1 MPFLLSHPVAAWL
14 FPAVALPIIFHLF
27 FRLRRQVREFPSLM
41 FFLRIDPRLSAK
53 RKIHEWLILLLRC
66 LFIALLILALAR
78 PLIGLRSSGE
88 NIARLVLIDNSGSM
102 AAPSTA
108 GISKLALAE
117 RAAEK
122 LIATSRPG
130 DSVAVQLM
138 IPDPTV
144 TLPHGFDAPPAIL
157 RDALA
162 KLTPSDGAA
171 SMPKAIRLALSTLDT
186 AKPPQR
192 ELHILTDLQQKNW
205 SRGDLEAVAPN
216 CRIVVHRIESAPVT
230 AGSVSVEP
238 IEIPTRAIPS
248 GRVTP
253 VRVTLQNHGP
263 VAAHVRLD
271 GTDDSGK
278 NFSRDVEVASNAS
291 TPVALTFSFANP
303 GFHWAQVWVEGD
315 AAPTA
320 NRVEI
325 GFWTTD
331 VRKALFVGAKDD
343 FAAMPYAVS
352 PGGNSDLS
360 GIDAAFISA
369 DQLAASLAAKP
380 LAVVLTW
387 ENWPQDVAISQAL
400 QDYVRQGGTLFLVP
414 APDAGVSISH
424 PAAAWLDANMGALVT
439 AKDAE
444 PVMLLQ
450 DGDALWRDLR
460 DADGRPKLGLLRAF
474 QYRPVKTG
482 ADWQV
487 LVSSARGATLLARRN
502 LDQGRIF
509 VSGLS
514 FSPKWSSLPLKGGF
528 VVLMQNAIFGDQA
541 EHLPVQSIRADEEFH
556 FDVPGAQA
564 DLKSLA
570 GSALDWHGEARDF
583 SSLPRAGVYEIT
595 QRDHVGWVA
604 VSGNPDEADPHF
616 LPRGRVPLLR
626 NLPHEIAPLA
636 NEDDITQTEI
646 VRHSGTS
653 LYRWLLFAALLI
665 LLAETWLAH
674 ERSSDLG
681 RKLLKSLIPF
691 ASQKVAVARRATVRR
706 KGLRRHPTEP
716 I

>member
-14 FPAVALPIIFHLF
+14 LPALALPILFHLF

-78 PLIGLRSSGE
+78 PLLGLKSSSE
-88 NIARLVLIDNSGSM
+88 HVARLVLIDNSGSM
-102 AAPSTA
+102 AAPATA
-108 GISKLALAE
+108 GVSKLTLAE
-117 RAAEK
+117 RATEK
-122 LIATSRPG
+122 LIAASRPG

-138 IPDPTV
+138 IPDPTA
-144 TLPHGFDAPPAIL
+144 TLPHGFDATPAIL
-157 RDALA
+157 RDAIG

-171 SMPKAIRLALSTLDT
+171 SVPKAIRAALATLDT
-186 AKPPQR
+186 AKATQR

-205 SRGDLEAVAPN
+205 SRGELGAEATN
-216 CRIVVHRIESAPVT
+216 TRIIVHRLDSAPVT

-238 IEIPTRAIPS
+238 LEIPSRSIPA

-253 VRVTLQNHGP
+253 VRVALQNHGP
-263 VAAHVRLD
+263 VAAHARLD
-271 GTDDSGK
+271 STDDSGK
-278 NFSRDVEVASNAS
+278 NFSRDVEVAPNAS
-291 TPVALTFSFANP
+291 TPVTLTFSFAHP

-320 NRVEI
+320 NRAEL
-325 GFWTTD
+325 GFWCTD
-331 VRKALFVGAKDD
+331 AQKVLFVGGKDD

-360 GIDAAFISA
+360 GIDAVFIGT
-369 DQLAASLAAKP
+369 DQLVASLAAKP

-387 ENWPQDVAISQAL
+387 ENWPQDGPISQAL

-414 APDAGVSISH
+414 APEAGVSISL
-424 PAAAWLDANMGALVT
+424 PPAAWLDANPGALIT

-450 DGDALWRDLR
+450 EGDAFWRDLR

-482 ADWQV
+482 AAWQT
-487 LVSSARGATLLARRN
+487 LVSSANGAPLLARRN
-502 LDQGRIF
+502 VEHGRVF
-509 VSGLS
+509 VSGLA
-514 FSPKWSSLPLKGGF
+514 FTAKWSSLPLKGSF
-528 VVLMQNAIFGDQA
+528 VVLMQNAIFGDQS
-541 EHLPVQSIRADEEFH
+541 EHIPVQRIHAGEEFH
-556 FDVPGAQA
+556 FDFPDGQA
-564 DLKSLA
+564 AVKSLA

-583 SSLPRAGVYEIT
+583 EGLPRAGVYEIS

-604 VSGNPDEADPHF
+604 ASGNTDEADSHF
-616 LPRGRVPLLR
+616 LPRGQVPLLR
-626 NLPHEIAPLA
+626 NLPHEVVPLV
-636 NEDDITQTEI
+636 NEDDITQTELSQS
-646 VRHSGTS
+646 SGTS
-653 LYRWLLFAALLI
+653 LYRWLLLVALLV
-665 LLAETWLAH
+665 LLAETWLAN

-681 RKLLKSLIPF
+681 KKLFSSLIPS
-691 ASQKVAVARRATVRR
+691 ASPKKAASKKPAELTKV
-706 KGLRRHPTEP
+706 
-716 I
+716 

>member
-14 FPAVALPIIFHLF
+14 FPAVALPILFHLF

-53 RKIHEWLILLLRC
+53 RKIHEWMILLLRC

-78 PLIGLRSSGE
+78 PLLGLKSAGE
-88 NIARLVLIDNSGSM
+88 HVARLVLIDNSGSM
-102 AAPSTA
+102 AAPATA
-108 GISKLALAE
+108 GISKLTLAE
-117 RAAEK
+117 RATEK
-122 LIATSRPG
+122 LIASLRAG

-138 IPDPTV
+138 IPDPTA
-144 TLPHGFDAPPAIL
+144 TLPRGFDATPAIL
-157 RDALA
+157 RDALG
-162 KLTPSDGAA
+162 KLTPSEGGASA
-171 SMPKAIRLALSTLDT
+171 PKAIRAALATLGT
-186 AKPPQR
+186 AKATRR

-205 SRGDLEAVAPN
+205 SRGDLGAVAAD
-216 CRIVVHRIESAPVT
+216 CRVIVHRIESAPVS

-238 IEIPTRAIPS
+238 MEIPARPIPA

-253 VRVTLQNHGP
+253 IRVMLQNHGP

-271 GTDDSGK
+271 STDDSGR
-278 NFSRDVEVASNAS
+278 NSSRDVEVAPNAS
-291 TPVALTFSFANP
+291 IPTVLTFSFANP

-315 AAPTA
+315 AAPA
-320 NRVEI
+320 GNRAEI

-331 VRKALFVGAKDD
+331 ARKALFVGGKND

-360 GIDAAFISA
+360 GIETVFIGA
-369 DQLAASLAAKP
+369 DQLTASLAAKP

-387 ENWPQDVAISQAL
+387 ENWPQDGATSQAL

-414 APDAGVSISH
+414 ATDTGVSVSR
-424 PAAAWLDANMGALVT
+424 PAAAWLDASLGALVT
-439 AKDAE
+439 AAEAE

-450 DGDALWRDLR
+450 EGDAVWRGLR

-482 ADWQV
+482 TDWQV
-487 LVSSARGATLLARRN
+487 LAASAKGATLLARRN
-502 LDQGRIF
+502 LERGRIF
-509 VSGLS
+509 AGGLA
-514 FSPKWSSLPLKGGF
+514 FTPKWSSLPLKGGF
-528 VVLMQNAIFGDQA
+528 VVLMQNAVFGDQS
-541 EHLPVQSIRADEEFH
+541 EHIPVQSIRAGEEVR
-556 FDVPGAQA
+556 FDFPGGQA
-564 DLKSLA
+564 ALKSLA

-583 SSLPRAGVYEIT
+583 EGLPRAGVYEIS

-604 VSGNPDEADPHF
+604 ASGNVDEADAHF

-626 NLPHEIAPLA
+626 GLPHEVVPLIK
-636 NEDDITQTEI
+636 EDDVTQTELTQ
-646 VRHSGTS
+646 SAGAS
-653 LYRWLLFAALLI
+653 LYRWLLLAALLV
-665 LLAETWLAH
+665 LLAETWLAN

-681 RKLLKSLIPF
+681 RKLFSSLIPP
-691 ASQKVAVARRATVRR
+691 ALQKKTVARKAA
-706 KGLRRHPTEP
+706 EP
-716 I
+716 AKA

>member
-1 MPFLLSHPVAAWL
+1 MPFLLSHPIAAWL
-14 FPAVALPIIFHLF
+14 FPVVALPILFHLF

-88 NIARLVLIDNSGSM
+88 NVARLVLIDNSGSM
-102 AAPSTA
+102 AAPSSS
-108 GISKLALAE
+108 GISKLTLAE
-117 RAAEK
+117 RATEK
-122 LIATSRPG
+122 LIATSRSG

-138 IPDPTV
+138 VPDPTL
-144 TLPHGFDAPPAIL
+144 TLPHGFDAAPAIL

-162 KLTPSDGAA
+162 KLAPSDGAA
-171 SMPKAIRLALSTLDT
+171 SVPKAIRLALATLDT
-186 AKPPQR
+186 AKATQR

-205 SRGDLEAVAPN
+205 SRGELDAEAPN
-216 CRIVVHRIESAPVT
+216 CSVIVHRIESAPVS

-238 IEIPTRAIPS
+238 LETPSRAIPA

-263 VAAHVRLD
+263 TAARVRLD
-271 GTDDSGK
+271 GADDSGK
-278 NFSRDVEVASNAS
+278 NFSRDVEVAPNAS

-331 VRKALFVGAKDD
+331 ARKALFIGGKDD
-343 FAAMPYAVS
+343 FAAMPYAVA

-360 GIDAAFISA
+360 GIDAVFIGA
-369 DQLAASLAAKP
+369 DQLSASLAAKP

-387 ENWPQDVAISQAL
+387 ENWPQDAAISQAL

-414 APDAGVSISH
+414 APDTGVSIAR
-424 PAAAWLDANMGALVT
+424 PAAAWLDANPGALLT

-450 DGDALWRDLR
+450 EGDSLWRDLR

-474 QYRPVKTG
+474 QYRPLKTG
-482 ADWQV
+482 PDWQA
-487 LVSSARGATLLARRN
+487 LVSSSRGAPLLARRN
-502 LDQGRIF
+502 LEKGRIF
-509 VSGLS
+509 ASGLA
-514 FSPKWSSLPLKGGF
+514 FAPKWSSLPLKGGF
-528 VVLMQNAIFGDQA
+528 VVMMQNAIFGDQC

-556 FDVPGAQA
+556 FDIPGAQA
-564 DLKSLA
+564 VLKSLA
-570 GSALDWHGEARDF
+570 GSALDWHGEAHDF
-583 SSLPRAGVYEIT
+583 EGFPRAGVYEIT
-595 QRDHVGWVA
+595 QRDHVGWIA
-604 VSGNPDEADPHF
+604 VSGNADEADPHF
-616 LPRGRVPLLR
+616 LPRARVPLLR

-636 NEDDITQTEI
+636 SEDDITQTEI
-646 VRHSGTS
+646 ARRSGTS
-653 LYRWLLFAALLI
+653 LYRWLLFAALLL
-665 LLAETWLAH
+665 LLAETWLAN

-681 RKLLKSLIPF
+681 RKFLKSLLPTF
-691 ASQKVAVARRATVRR
+691 ASQKKSTAKKPARLA
-706 KGLRRHPTEP
+706 KS
-716 I
+716 

>member
-1 MPFLLSHPVAAWL
+1 MPFLLSHPAAAWL
-14 FPAVALPIIFHLF
+14 FPAVTLPILFHLF
-27 FRLRRQVREFPSLM
+27 FRLRRQIREFPSLM

-78 PLIGLRSSGE
+78 PLLGIKGSGE
-88 NIARLVLIDNSGSM
+88 HVARLVLIDNSGSM
-102 AAPSTA
+102 AASTTA
-108 GISKLALAE
+108 GISKLTLAE
-117 RAAEK
+117 RATEK
-122 LIATSRPG
+122 LIASSRPG

-144 TLPHGFDAPPAIL
+144 TLPRGFDAAPAIL
-157 RDALA
+157 RDAIG
-162 KLTPSDGAA
+162 KLTPGDGAA
-171 SMPKAIRLALSTLDT
+171 SVPKAIRAGLATLDT
-186 AKPPQR
+186 AKATQR

-205 SRGDLEAVAPN
+205 SRGDLGATGIEGAN
-216 CRIVVHRIESAPVT
+216 CRVIVHRIESAPVT

-238 IEIPTRAIPS
+238 LEIPSRSIPA

-253 VRVTLQNHGP
+253 VRVALQNHGP
-263 VAAHVRLD
+263 VAAHVRLN

-278 NFSRDVEVASNAS
+278 NFSRDVEVAPNAS

-320 NRVEI
+320 NRAEL
-325 GFWTTD
+325 GFWCTD
-331 VRKALFVGAKDD
+331 VRKALFVGGKDD

-360 GIDAAFISA
+360 GIDAVFIGA
-369 DQLAASLAAKP
+369 DQLTASLVAKP

-387 ENWPQDVAISQAL
+387 ESWPQDEATSQAL

-414 APDAGVSISH
+414 APGAGVSISR
-424 PAAAWLDANMGALVT
+424 PAAAWLDASLGALVM
-439 AKDAE
+439 AKEAE

-450 DGDALWRDLR
+450 EGDALWRDLR

-482 ADWQV
+482 VADWQT
-487 LVSSARGATLLARRN
+487 LISSAKGATLFARRN
-502 LDQGRIF
+502 LEHGRIF
-509 VSGLS
+509 VSGLA
-514 FSPKWSSLPLKGGF
+514 FTPKWSSLPLKGGF
-528 VVLMQNAIFGDQA
+528 VVLMQNAVFGDQA
-541 EHLPVQSIRADEEFH
+541 EHIPVQGIHAGGEFH
-556 FDVPGAQA
+556 FDFPGGQA
-564 DLKSLA
+564 ALKSLA

-583 SSLPRAGVYEIT
+583 EGLPRAGVYEIS
-595 QRDHVGWVA
+595 QRDNVGWVA
-604 VSGNPDEADPHF
+604 ASGNADEADPHF

-626 NLPHEIAPLA
+626 GLPHEVAALV
-636 NEDDITQTEI
+636 NEDDITQTELS
-646 VRHSGTS
+646 RSSGAS
-653 LYRWLLFAALLI
+653 LYRWLLLVALLV
-665 LLAETWLAH
+665 LLAETWLAN

-681 RKLLKSLIPF
+681 RKLFRSLIP
-691 ASQKVAVARRATVRR
+691 SLSRR
-706 KGLRRHPTEP
+706 KTASRKPAELTKA
-716 I
+716 